1 MPEELMYHH
10 RKNPTINWKEMYKT
24 RVETLKQEIVCG
36 LPFVEYFQNPSLFA
50 KELGKKIGLAW
61 TQEFYQSASASE
73 FESLL
78 YILSLLLQ
86 TLKDDFENF
95 HCRVFFHN
103 LFLCLTQ
110 LYEKKFPKSFGFPSL
125 ISSMITHP
133 LFELAIPRP
142 TRENIECFMEC
153 KMIERAVQRIKNHTS
168 SDQRQA
174 GIQILANFSFHQ
186 KLPESAFLEVWQL
199 YNNGVTQGTF
209 SEDFL
214 ADLTGVVCFMA
225 CSDELRVLA
234 VSMNAIKIYSRLLN
248 HHNRDIA
255 THALMG
261 LCNLASAG
269 DVVRREFAFADCY
282 PSLLKFLESS
292 DFIQKC
298 LILNFFATLSVWL
311 PIPSSV
317 EAEMRNLIELPEI
330 PPRHFRD
337 FESEGYLEPDDFRY
351 LRCQDI
357 PDLCKLWGIF
367 LSVRGPREITRDW
380 TEMIDIT
387 TKVHE
392 SLKTKFTTPE
402 LQKLFS
408 DLVALNDSKKW
419 VNPNERRPLYGF
431 SFDEDLEDDDEDDLE
446 EEEEEEDRLLREL
459 ENFRPSNLGLVHPP
473 QQDFPSIPDVPEIPS
488 FGDFE
493 SSLSSSAE
501 FPELSLDG
509 IGSQHSHQFSQH
521 HYHSHPQYPNYS
533 SQPMP
538 HSSQQGF
545 QQQYSP
551 HQHQQQTLSHHNS
564 QHLLY
569 QPGSNLAPYQHETSH
584 LHTQFS
590 NQHQTQHFSSQPAPY
605 SSNPSSQQYAQPQHP
620 PQSTRN
626 QQNQSYHSQP
636 LQQVTSKPVQ
646 TNDLD
651 ALKMRLAQHMS
662 VPPNVNQQ
670 ELSDDDLDLPSV
682 PHTPTGIQFPST
694 HVADDDNFD
703 LPDVTPGHSSF
714 TSAIRVV
721 PSKDKVGNINPVK
734 VDTHHAHEVPEL
746 DELSLRLQ
754 MLKGKKL

>member
-1 MPEELMYHH
+1 MIEVLTHVELHLQEVDTRMDILRTSGKPSQDIQRAVDTLLYVAP
-10 RKNPTINWKEMYKT
+10 RIGIDELQQLSNEWTIKF
-24 RVETLKQEIVCG
+24 G
-36 LPFVEYFQNPSLFA
+36 LPYKQYAVANKFGSINPQVVEKLKNIPPKEQVYKVLYAVA
-50 KELGKKIGLAW
+50 KANDISW
-61 TQEFYQSASASE
+61 TS
-73 FESLL
+73 
-78 YILSLLLQ
+78 
-86 TLKDDFENF
+86 D
-95 HCRVFFHN
+95 VV
-103 LFLCLTQ
+103 
-110 LYEKKFPKSFGFPSL
+110 
-125 ISSMITHP
+125 P
-133 LFELAIPRP
+133 LETPNEDTAIPEDP
-142 TRENIECFMEC
+142 EFD
-153 KMIERAVQRIKNHTS
+153 IK
-168 SDQRQA
+168 
-174 GIQILANFSFHQ
+174 
-186 KLPESAFLEVWQL
+186 
-199 YNNGVTQGTF
+199 YN
-209 SEDFL
+209 
-214 ADLTGVVCFMA
+214 
-225 CSDELRVLA
+225 
-234 VSMNAIKIYSRLLN
+234 
-248 HHNRDIA
+248 
-255 THALMG
+255 
-261 LCNLASAG
+261 
-269 DVVRREFAFADCY
+269 
-282 PSLLKFLESS
+282 
-292 DFIQKC
+292 
-298 LILNFFATLSVWL
+298 
-311 PIPSSV
+311 
-317 EAEMRNLIELPEI
+317 
-330 PPRHFRD
+330 
-337 FESEGYLEPDDFRY
+337 
-351 LRCQDI
+351 
-357 PDLCKLWGIF
+357 
-367 LSVRGPREITRDW
+367 
-380 TEMIDIT
+380 
-387 TKVHE
+387 
-392 SLKTKFTTPE
+392 
-402 LQKLFS
+402 
-408 DLVALNDSKKW
+408 
-419 VNPNERRPLYGF
+419 
-431 SFDEDLEDDDEDDLE
+431 DDDDDDDE